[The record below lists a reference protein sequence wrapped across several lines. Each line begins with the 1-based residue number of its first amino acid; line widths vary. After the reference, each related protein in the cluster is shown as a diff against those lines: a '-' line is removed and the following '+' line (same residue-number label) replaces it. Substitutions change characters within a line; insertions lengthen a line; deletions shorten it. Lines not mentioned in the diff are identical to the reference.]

1 MEWRK
6 LVLSYKLGPTAIETL
21 KVKISMKRAFSSL
34 NYMNFKVPGKTP
46 PGIREKK
53 FIYCKDY
60 DSLGPRV
67 DILFPLVTP
76 DLDFIKRSNK
86 HKDWYKHASAQ
97 CPSEF
102 LMNDDHDLTVFEI
115 VNLFPPV
122 MPFVP
127 TQKVLQKMILRAT

>member
-1 MEWRK
+1 
-6 LVLSYKLGPTAIETL
+6 
-21 KVKISMKRAFSSL
+21 MKRAFSSL
-34 NYMNFKVPGKTP
+34 NEMNFKVPGKTP

-67 DILFPLVTP
+67 VTP

-102 LMNDDHDLTVFEI
+102 SMNDDHDLTVFEI